1 MGQNQI
7 PQPYHTYRELIVAYL
22 GQNFLINLLKNPPTV
37 IFQKVEKNKILFQ
50 IFFFYLSADSK
61 YYLLS

>member
-7 PQPYHTYRELIVAYL
+7 PQPYHTDRELIVAYL

-37 IFQKVEKNKILFQ
+37 IFQKVEKKKKNYFKY
-50 IFFFYLSADSK
+50 FFYIYQPTLNIIC
-61 YYLLS
+61 